1 MERPGD
7 YTSLKW
13 AVGRSMQFMIEG
25 GRWVVNSDDLLVN
38 IKIRPRRSLSGGA
51 TELTL
56 RAAPM
61 PLMTLHPEEFP
72 GAESAAAWVWDGSP
86 KSARE
91 IVVRILEGLKVHLAP
106 EAARSGP
113 SRRWRTMV
121 LASLFKPA
129 PEAAAESQTKR
140 A

>member
-1 MERPGD
+1 
-7 YTSLKW
+7 
-13 AVGRSMQFMIEG
+13 MIDG
-25 GRWVVNSDDLLVN
+25 GRWVVNSDDLQVN
-38 IKIRPRRSLSGGA
+38 IKIRPRRSLGGGA

-61 PLMTLHPEEFP
+61 PLMTLQPEGFP

-86 KSARE
+86 QSARE

-113 SRRWRTMV
+113 SKRWRTMV

-129 PEAAAESQTKR
+129 IGSQEKAHTKR